1 MFRPTYLYIKTHNIT
16 GLKYFGKTVGDPY
29 KYKGSGVRW
38 LNHLSVHGNN
48 VSTEVIGLFESKEEC
63 NNRALEFSIENNIV
77 EEPGWANLIIEDG
90 LMGGFTKDQ
99 GEKIRQLWNN
109 LSEEEK
115 QERRKKSNPWLNK
128 TEEELAQYKD
138 NLKKSMM
145 DMYQSDFGKELL
157 DHKREIGKSLLVNG
171 KRLLSDDARAK
182 MRESAI
188 RTNQIRKEKKLS
200 G

>member
-1 MFRPTYLYIKTHNIT
+1 MFKPTYLYIKTHNIT

-38 LNHLSVHGNN
+38 LNHLTVHGND
-48 VSTEVIGLFESKEEC
+48 VFTEVIGLFESKEEC
-63 NNRALEFSIENNIV
+63 NKRALEFSIENNIV
-77 EEPGWANLIIEDG
+77 EDPGWANLIIEDG

-109 LSEEEK
+109 LSEEQK

-157 DHKREIGKSLLVNG
+157 DHKREVGKSLLVNG

-188 RTNQIRKEKKLS
+188 RTNQIRKEKKLL